1 MLTTP
6 KYRNLYSYIVYDIK
20 GDRWEQAL
28 TDSFY
33 KSLNSTIDDI
43 FLENPTIFT
52 CIKGEYNDKMEGV
65 LYNQVDYLLE
75 EFNAVRIESVKEE
88 TFVLVS
94 AYTENWKND
103 IPTLTE
109 KMNIQIALRKSGLD
123 KKTTVVV
130 GTPIITSEY

>member
-52 CIKGEYNDKMEGV
+52 CIKGENNDKMEGV

-75 EFNAVRIESVKEE
+75 EFNAERIESAKEE
-88 TFVLVS
+88 TFLLVS

-109 KMNIQIALRKSGLD
+109 KMNIQIALRKSGLEKD
-123 KKTTVVV
+123 YGRSWHTNH
-130 GTPIITSEY
+130 YF

>member
-33 KSLNSTIDDI
+33 KSLNSTNDDI

-52 CIKGEYNDKMEGV
+52 CIKGENNDKMEGV

-75 EFNAVRIESVKEE
+75 EFNAERIESAKEE
-88 TFVLVS
+88 TFLLVS

-109 KMNIQIALRKSGLD
+109 KMNIQIALRKSGLEKD
-123 KKTTVVV
+123 YGRSWHTNH
-130 GTPIITSEY
+130 YF